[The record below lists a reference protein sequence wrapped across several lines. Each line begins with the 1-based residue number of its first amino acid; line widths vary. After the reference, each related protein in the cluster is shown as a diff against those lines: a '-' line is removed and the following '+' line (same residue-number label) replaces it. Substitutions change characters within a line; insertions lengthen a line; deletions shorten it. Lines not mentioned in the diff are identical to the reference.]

1 MENPKCKLLLF
12 DLDGTL
18 LNSNKTILPRNL
30 AALEKCRAKGILIG
44 VATARSEPTCARF
57 IAQIKPDV
65 IISNGGGLVRVNTMD
80 TMNGMNGDI
89 IYSNA
94 FTEEET
100 AILVKAGIAENR
112 GVTVDSTANTYCNRV
127 IDSPDWA
134 DITFTDFSDFHD
146 NGFKVC
152 IEGTD
157 RDFAERTAA
166 LVRDCDWLPFSDC
179 DWFKFSRSAA
189 AKEKAIPP
197 IEQALGISRE
207 HIIAF
212 GDDYVDAKMLQYCGI
227 GVAMG
232 NAIDE
237 IKQCADVV
245 IGDNDIDAI
254 AVYIEENIL

>member
-1 MENPKCKLLLF
+1 MFHCQLLLF

-18 LNSNKTILPRNL
+18 LRSNKTISPRNL
-30 AALEKCRAKGILIG
+30 AALEQCRAKGIFIG
-44 VATARSEPTCARF
+44 IATARSEPTCARF
-57 IAQIKPDV
+57 LAQVKPDV
-65 IISNGGGLVRVNTMD
+65 VISNGGGLVRVK
-80 TMNGMNGDI
+80 GEI
-89 IYSNA
+89 VYHNA
-94 FTEEET
+94 FTKEET
-100 AILVKAGIAENR
+100 AVLVKAGIAENR
-112 GVTVDSTANTYCNRV
+112 GVTVDSTEHTYCNRV

-157 RDFAERTAA
+157 RDFAERIAA
-166 LVRDCDWLPFSDC
+166 LVDDCEWLPFSDC
-179 DWFKFSRSAA
+179 DWFKFSHSAA

-207 HIIAF
+207 NIIAF

-227 GVAMG
+227 GVVMD

-245 IGDNDIDAI
+245 IGNNDTDAI
-254 AVYIEENIL
+254 AEYLENNIL